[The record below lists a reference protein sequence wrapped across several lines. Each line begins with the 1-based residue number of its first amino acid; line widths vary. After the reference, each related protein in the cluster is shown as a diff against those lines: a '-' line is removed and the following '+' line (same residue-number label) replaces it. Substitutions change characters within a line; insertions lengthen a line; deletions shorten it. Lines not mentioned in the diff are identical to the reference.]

1 MLHQMVCNAV
11 TGNWQSGVVWSALS
25 MYPSI
30 DALAAPHFVSSFN
43 EMNCGMD
50 IALKAKKLEY

>member
-1 MLHQMVCNAV
+1 MIRNAV